1 MNILKTA
8 EFQKWF
14 KKLSFTVRALIT
26 KRLLRVECGNLGD
39 FKAVG
44 NGVFEFRIHSGA
56 GYRVYFGRDGDI
68 TVVLLIGGDKG
79 SQQKDIEKA
88 KEMWKCLTKKP

>member
-1 MNILKTA
+1 MKILKTA

-26 KRLLRVECGNLGD
+26 KRLLRVESGNLGD
-39 FKAVG
+39 FKPVG
-44 NGVFEFRIHSGA
+44 DGVFEFCIHSGA
-56 GYRVYFGRDGDI
+56 GYRVYFGRSGDV

-79 SQQKDIEKA
+79 SQKNDIEKA
-88 KEMWKCLTKKP
+88 KEIWRCLTKKP